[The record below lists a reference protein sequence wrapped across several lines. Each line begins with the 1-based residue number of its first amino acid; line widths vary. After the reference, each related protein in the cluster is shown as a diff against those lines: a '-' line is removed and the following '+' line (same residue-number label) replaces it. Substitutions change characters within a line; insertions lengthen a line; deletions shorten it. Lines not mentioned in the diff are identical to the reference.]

1 MQTETKSQH
10 TPGPWWR
17 NIDARYPIFSQQRH
31 QKVAQV
37 LHGGRTGVT
46 EAEALANCD
55 LIAAAP
61 ELLDSLRNLVGLA
74 GMRGSI
80 SEYRAA
86 LDDARAAI
94 AKATGGK

>member
-1 MQTETKSQH
+1 MGTETKSQH

-61 ELLDSLRNLVGLA
+61 ELLAV
-74 GMRGSI
+74 
-80 SEYRAA
+80 
-86 LDDARAAI
+86 ARAVLDTATDTTPPALLAAATMAV
-94 AKATGGK
+94 AKAEGR